1 MKFDLVKILAPRTQN
16 LNHQNISGT
25 AAIHMAIKDLTTF
38 KYLMSFGDRIDVN
51 LTTRHHLL
59 PLHFACKYDGQLS
72 LESRIEIVKTLI
84 PLTHDTDKK
93 DRFGKSPL
101 DYAKANGHTEIVKML
116 SEKSIDNFLSK
127 VCNHPNDADLNGRL
141 PLHEVCMKNS
151 LKFEL
156 DTHGRLELVKTLMIL
171 TSDIN
176 YQDKFGNTAL
186 HHAAENGF
194 HELVTLLL
202 NKCDANIGNESGE
215 LIISLCF

>member
-1 MKFDLVKILAPRTQN
+1 
-16 LNHQNISGT
+16 
-25 AAIHMAIKDLTTF
+25 
-38 KYLMSFGDRIDVN
+38 
-51 LTTRHHLL
+51 
-59 PLHFACKYDGQLS
+59 
-72 LESRIEIVKTLI
+72 
-84 PLTHDTDKK
+84 
-93 DRFGKSPL
+93 
-101 DYAKANGHTEIVKML
+101 
-116 SEKSIDNFLSK
+116 
-127 VCNHPNDADLNGRL
+127 
-141 PLHEVCMKNS
+141 MKNS